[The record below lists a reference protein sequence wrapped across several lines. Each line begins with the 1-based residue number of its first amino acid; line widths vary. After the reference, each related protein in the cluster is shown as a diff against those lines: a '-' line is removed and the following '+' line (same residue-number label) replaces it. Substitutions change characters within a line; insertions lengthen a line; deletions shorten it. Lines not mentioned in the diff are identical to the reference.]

1 MKLVAVNEQGC
12 RIGEGHPKA
21 KLSDAT
27 IDLIREL
34 HEDKGKSYGYIAM
47 KLNISKVFVQMI
59 CTYRRRAQ
67 TPDRWVRVG

>member
-12 RIGEGHPKA
+12 RIGENHPRA

-34 HEDKGKSYGYIAM
+34 HEDKDKSYGYIAM
-47 KLNISKVFVQMI
+47 KLNVSKSFVQMI

-67 TPDRWVRVG
+67 TPDRWVMVE